1 MTWLPARAVVLGVAF
16 ACVSSLVVAQTIP
29 LQEFLAMVERTHPAL
44 RAAQFE
50 PELAE
55 AEIRNAL
62 GGFDPVLKSLYE
74 YKDKSGTDKV
84 NALDA
89 SVELPL
95 DMLFGPR
102 VKAGYSRG
110 IGFQVDPE
118 RTTTLPGEASVGI
131 TLPLFQGIFTDA
143 RRNTLRKAYLRPD
156 LAQAQFRQER
166 NNLLRAAAFAYW
178 SWSEAERNV
187 AIADTL
193 LQLAQLRL
201 VQITRRARAGE
212 VALIDSVEMA
222 QEVLRRQGERFRA
235 LRSAEAARVDAS
247 VFLWTPDGGAVDL
260 VGSPEPL
267 PTTSPALGDELD
279 YLRQARTFRPEILRA
294 DVLQQ
299 TARLDQDLAREFM
312 RPFVEAEAAL
322 ISYDVGAGFTPDVK
336 FGLRVNQPL
345 FFRSASARQQVADI
359 TVQRADLTRI
369 LIERTVDADVRNAV
383 IAVRRALERVDV
395 ADLET
400 RLARQMVD
408 AEARRLV
415 AGEAN
420 LLTLNLRERFYAEA
434 LLRLASAQADAVR
447 AFVLLRWSTAT
458 L

>member
-1 MTWLPARAVVLGVAF
+1 MTWLSARILVHAVFLVT
-16 ACVSSLVVAQTIP
+16 SSMTLTSQVVT
-29 LQEFLAMVERTHPAL
+29 LQDFLAAVERTHPAL

-74 YKDKSGTDKV
+74 YKDKGGTDKV
-84 NALDA
+84 NSLDA

-95 DMLFGPR
+95 DLVFGPR
-102 VKAGYSRG
+102 IKAGYSRG
-110 IGFQVDPE
+110 IGFQIDPE
-118 RTTTLPGEASVGI
+118 RSTTLPGEATVGVA
-131 TLPLFQGIFTDA
+131 LPLFQGIFTDA

-178 SWSEAERNV
+178 SWSEAERYV

-193 LQLAQLRL
+193 LDLAELRL
-201 VQITRRARAGE
+201 AQITRRARAGE
-212 VALIDSVEMA
+212 IAVIDSVEMA

-235 LRSAEAARVDAS
+235 LRSAEAARIDAS

-260 VGSPEPL
+260 VGSPEAL
-267 PTTSPALGDELD
+267 PQAAPNLAEEVD
-279 YLRQARTFRPEILRA
+279 YLRQARTFRPEIVRA

-322 ISYDVGAGFTPDVK
+322 ISYDVGAGLTPDVK

-359 TVQRADLTRI
+359 TVQRADLQRT
-369 LIERTVDADVRNAV
+369 LIERNVDADVRNAV
-383 IAVRRALERVDV
+383 VAARRALERVDV
-395 ADLET
+395 AITEA
-400 RLARQMVD
+400 RLARQMVE
-408 AEARRLV
+408 AEARRLA

-434 LLRLASAQADAVR
+434 LLRLASAQADGVR
-447 AFVLLRWSTAT
+447 AFVLIRWSTAT

>member
-1 MTWLPARAVVLGVAF
+1 MTVPSVRLAVVAVGLIFSAATV
-16 ACVSSLVVAQTIP
+16 LAQTVT
-29 LQEFLAMVERTHPAL
+29 LQDFLAAVERAHPAL

-84 NALDA
+84 NSLDA

-95 DMLFGPR
+95 DVLFGPR
-102 VKAGYSRG
+102 IKAGYSRG

-118 RTTTLPGEASVGI
+118 RSTTVPGEASIGV

-143 RRNTLRKAYLRPD
+143 RRNTLRKAYLRPE

-178 SWSEAERNV
+178 SWSEAERYV

-193 LQLAQLRL
+193 LDLAQLRL
-201 VQITRRARAGE
+201 SQITRRARAGE
-212 VALIDSVEMA
+212 IAVIDSVEMA

-235 LRSAEAARVDAS
+235 LRTAEAARIDAS
-247 VFLWTPDGGAVDL
+247 IFLWTPDGGAVDL
-260 VGSPEPL
+260 VGSAEALPESALPL
-267 PTTSPALGDELD
+267 AEEAD
-279 YLRQARTFRPEILRA
+279 YLRQARTLRPEIVRA

-312 RPFVEAEAAL
+312 RPFIEAEAAL

-345 FFRSASARQQVADI
+345 LFRSAGARQQVADI
-359 TVQRADLTRI
+359 TVQRADLQRT
-369 LIERTVDADVRNAV
+369 LIERNVDADVRNAV
-383 IAVRRALERVDV
+383 IAARRALERVDV
-395 ADLET
+395 ATTEV

-408 AEARRLV
+408 AEARRLA

-420 LLTLNLRERFYAEA
+420 LLTVNLRERFYAEA

-447 AFVLLRWSTAT
+447 AFVLLRWSTAS